1 MRRHM
6 GQRID
11 LRSMTLLWRGLF
23 RLRELVLAAVSCAV
37 ITAAPISSVAVS
49 EQQSTPK
56 QYQFTNG
63 RWFDGEGF
71 RRETFYVVNGLLTR
85 TAPARVDEII
95 DLHDGFVV
103 PPFGEAHNHNVEG
116 AWNIDAVVGRYLE
129 DGVFYVKIPGNIGE
143 FTDRI
148 RSRINLPTSVDVI
161 FSNGGLTAT
170 GGHPAPLYEE
180 VLAGSRY
187 APRLGPIEKGW
198 FKNRAYFFIN
208 SEHNLLEKWKL
219 ILSGK
224 PDFIK
229 VFLAHS
235 ENAER
240 RKSASVLNTH
250 SGLDPNLLPA
260 IVRKAHGDGLRV
272 SSHVET
278 AEDFRRAVDAG
289 VDEIT
294 HIPGWWAPAS
304 EDAASAR
311 LTEEDADRAVS
322 ARVVIVTT
330 AVAGSLMPG
339 HGGHAA
345 QEHQHGDGP
354 VGGHPSIHQPDG
366 KVSARDVMKANLLL
380 LHRKGAQIAIGSDH
394 ADTSVA
400 EALYL
405 HDLGIFDNRTLLKLW
420 CESTPKAIFQDRRIG
435 RFQEGYEASFL
446 VLAGNPI
453 ERFDHVTKNVFRM
466 KQGHILMNEG
476 ENAVFTDP

>member
-95 DLHDGFVV
+95 DLRDGFVV

-148 RSRINLPTSVDVI
+148 RSRINLPTSVHVI

-198 FKNRAYFFIN
+198 FKNR
-208 SEHNLLEKWKL
+208 
-219 ILSGK
+219 
-224 PDFIK
+224 
-229 VFLAHS
+229 
-235 ENAER
+235 
-240 RKSASVLNTH
+240 VL
-250 SGLDPNLLPA
+250 
-260 IVRKAHGDGLRV
+260 
-272 SSHVET
+272 
-278 AEDFRRAVDAG
+278 FY
-289 VDEIT
+289 
-294 HIPGWWAPAS
+294 
-304 EDAASAR
+304 
-311 LTEEDADRAVS
+311 
-322 ARVVIVTT
+322 
-330 AVAGSLMPG
+330 
-339 HGGHAA
+339 
-345 QEHQHGDGP
+345 Q
-354 VGGHPSIHQPDG
+354 
-366 KVSARDVMKANLLL
+366 
-380 LHRKGAQIAIGSDH
+380 
-394 ADTSVA
+394 
-400 EALYL
+400 
-405 HDLGIFDNRTLLKLW
+405 
-420 CESTPKAIFQDRRIG
+420 
-435 RFQEGYEASFL
+435 
-446 VLAGNPI
+446 
-453 ERFDHVTKNVFRM
+453 
-466 KQGHILMNEG
+466 
-476 ENAVFTDP
+476 